1 MWVLA
6 PAVTS
11 LILMAALHP
20 LYTHRNSL
28 RPHQIHSHYKRI
40 FLFHLLH
47 NTLHP
52 TIKFTSNYSCM
63 QIFLLIIETV
73 L

>member
-6 PAVTS
+6 PTVTS
-11 LILMAALHP
+11 LKLLAALHP
-20 LYTHRNSL
+20 PYTHRNSL